1 MCWAGINL
9 IQPKMT
15 LYMTLL
21 LLFAAEYPELAQ
33 RSIHASRNPDTT
45 L

>member
-9 IQPKMT
+9 TQPKMT

-21 LLFAAEYPELAQ
+21 LLFAAYVVNVYMPYFWADV
-33 RSIHASRNPDTT
+33 IV
-45 L
+45 